1 MTISYGLLGERLT
14 HSFSPRIHRLLGD
27 YDYQLIEIAPAD
39 LAIFL
44 QQRNFQG
51 LNVTIPYKKSV
62 MPYCDALSPQA
73 KRIGS
78 VNTLVFDDAGRLVG
92 HNTDYDGFK
101 LMVQSS
107 GIDMQGAK
115 VLILGSGGASL
126 TASIVSADLGAR
138 SIITVSRNGEVNYH
152 NVYQL
157 HADADI
163 IINATPCGMYP
174 HNNEIPLN
182 VNAFPACR
190 GVLDMIYN
198 PLRTNLALS
207 ANKQHIPACC
217 GLTML
222 VEQARRSAELFLGTP
237 IAAERTAI
245 INRQLSLELEN
256 IVLIGMPGSG
266 KSSIGSA
273 LARRLQ
279 RKFVDFDLYISQK
292 TGSTPEEIIVTQG
305 EEAFRIIESEAA
317 LEIGKQQG
325 LVIATGGGTVTKA
338 ANMLALKQNGQIYFI
353 ERALELLATDGRP
366 LSAEGAALA
375 YLYQQRLPLYQQY
388 ADAVIANN
396 DTLQQVTQEIL
407 TLFQGGKNENI
418 GY

>member
-14 HSFSPRIHRLLGD
+14 HSFSHRIHRLLGD

-44 QQRNFQG
+44 QQRSFQG
-51 LNVTIPYKKSV
+51 LNVTIPYKKAV
-62 MPYCDALSPQA
+62 IPYCDALSPQA
-73 KRIGS
+73 QRIGS

-101 LMVQSS
+101 LMVQRS

-138 SIITVSRNGEVNYH
+138 SIIIVSRNGEVNYH

-237 IAAERTAI
+237 IAEERTAI

-279 RKFVDFDLYISQK
+279 RKFVDFDLYISEK